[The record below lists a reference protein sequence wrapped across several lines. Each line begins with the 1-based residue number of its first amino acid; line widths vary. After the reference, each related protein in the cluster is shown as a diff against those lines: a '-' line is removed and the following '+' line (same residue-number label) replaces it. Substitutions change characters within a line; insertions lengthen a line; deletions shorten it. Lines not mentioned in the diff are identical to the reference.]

1 MASQVSSSDSE
12 STSDCILK
20 EILARKTKQATKK
33 TQPWKGIYV
42 PEAADQPKTTSP
54 HDRPWIENEKAFS
67 WGNEGYDTDSGK
79 T

>member
-1 MASQVSSSDSE
+1 MASQVSSSIFE
-12 STSDCILK
+12 STSDSIFK

-42 PEAADQPKTTSP
+42 PEAADQPKTASP
-54 HDRPWIENEKAFS
+54 PDKPWIENEKAFS
-67 WGNEGYDTDSGK
+67 WGDEGYDTDSGK